1 MELKVTPW
9 YSLKEWQYVRNL
21 LFSFDGVHSMQRG
34 IDLVNLWKTRVRQG
48 ALSVPVELTTGLLS
62 AYIQVTEPADVSEES
77 IRHAA
82 AMAIVRFVNG
92 ITDQL
97 QTGLYAQSVQIIA
110 DKLKI
115 PDWLVDLRHEAT
127 HARLPSFEFLKT
139 GLVVSLCWLEKNYWL
154 ETEQKIKEHE
164 NVLEMSLNNL
174 INDFQEV
181 VIDFLLL
188 RTNTNEDSKDYKKG
202 FTKCEEKNQKIL
214 KELSEKINLQTAV
227 ILRKLIKKNLIFV
240 DRRIINTLHLSH
252 FELTDVVDN
261 VVIEKI
267 DVLVKLWF
275 PFVNVILDKL
285 PYFIDILLPEMT
297 NCFDQDVNEVGCVLQ
312 VLVLTKISVE
322 KQIFNI
328 YETLKF
334 ILKNPSRLSFYML
347 HFILNRDFLTDDLQ
361 DKLRCFHILFCNIL
375 SSVKKVSRSLPE
387 ECYGDYIG
395 LNKEYIQ
402 IVEKLKYL
410 LTNQSKG
417 LSQKPLSKWACLS
430 KKEVT
435 MLPSMGES
443 RDQSLFCLLVAEEI
457 SETRR
462 NGLLE
467 EVLTSSLGEKL
478 RRDIEQ
484 MFSSDI
490 CLVEDDESQ
499 GSSVTDEYQLDGSVR
514 WDVDFDIMQE
524 QNMKQEVLTESNVN
538 SVKNLDLNQ
547 INFF

>member
-48 ALSVPVELTTGLLS
+48 ALSVPIELTTGLLS

-110 DKLKI
+110 DKLEI

-127 HARLPSFEFLKT
+127 HARLPSLEFLKT

-164 NVLEMSLNNL
+164 NLLEMSLNNL
-174 INDFQEV
+174 INEFQEV

-202 FTKCEEKNQKIL
+202 FTKCEGKNQKIL

-261 VVIEKI
+261 TVIEKI

-285 PYFIDILLPEMT
+285 PHFIDILLQEMT
-297 NCFDQDVNEVGCVLQ
+297 NCFDQDVNEVKNKSLIF
-312 VLVLTKISVE
+312 TK
-322 KQIFNI
+322 
-328 YETLKF
+328 L
-334 ILKNPSRLSFYML
+334 
-347 HFILNRDFLTDDLQ
+347 
-361 DKLRCFHILFCNIL
+361 
-375 SSVKKVSRSLPE
+375 
-387 ECYGDYIG
+387 
-395 LNKEYIQ
+395 
-402 IVEKLKYL
+402 
-410 LTNQSKG
+410 
-417 LSQKPLSKWACLS
+417 
-430 KKEVT
+430 
-435 MLPSMGES
+435 
-443 RDQSLFCLLVAEEI
+443 
-457 SETRR
+457 
-462 NGLLE
+462 
-467 EVLTSSLGEKL
+467 
-478 RRDIEQ
+478 
-484 MFSSDI
+484 
-490 CLVEDDESQ
+490 
-499 GSSVTDEYQLDGSVR
+499 
-514 WDVDFDIMQE
+514 
-524 QNMKQEVLTESNVN
+524 
-538 SVKNLDLNQ
+538 
-547 INFF
+547 

>member
-9 YSLKEWQYVRNL
+9 YSLKEWQYTRNL
-21 LFSFDGVHSMQRG
+21 LFRFDCVHSMQKG

-48 ALSVPVELTTGLLS
+48 ALSVPIELTTGLLS
-62 AYIQVTEPADVSEES
+62 AYIQMAEPAGVSEES

-82 AMAIVRFVNG
+82 SMAIVRFVNG

-110 DKLKI
+110 DKLEI
-115 PDWLVDLRHEAT
+115 PGWLVDLRHEAT

-164 NVLEMSLNNL
+164 NLLELSLNNL
-174 INDFQEV
+174 INEFQEV

-188 RTNTNEDSKDYKKG
+188 SMNTNKDSKDYKKC
-202 FTKCEEKNQKIL
+202 FTKYEVKNQKIL
-214 KELSEKINLQTAV
+214 KELSEKLNLQTAV
-227 ILRKLIKKNLIFV
+227 ILRKMVKNNLLFV
-240 DRRIINTLHLSH
+240 DRRIINILHLNH

-261 VVIEKI
+261 AVIEKI
-267 DVLVKLWF
+267 NVLVKLWF
-275 PFVNVILDKL
+275 PFVGVILDKL
-285 PYFIDILLPEMT
+285 PFFIDILLQEMS
-297 NCFDQDVNEVGCVLQ
+297 NCFDQEVNKVGCVLQ
-312 VLVLTKISVE
+312 VLALTKISVE
-322 KQIFNI
+322 KQIFSI

-334 ILKNPSRLSFYML
+334 IFQNPSRLSFYIL
-347 HFILNRDFLTDDLQ
+347 HFILNRDFLKDDLQ
-361 DKLRCFHILFCNIL
+361 DKLRCFHVLFCNIL
-375 SSVKKVSRSLPE
+375 SSVQKASTSSPE
-387 ECYGDYIG
+387 ECYRNYIS
-395 LNKEYIQ
+395 LNKEYIE
-402 IVEKLKYL
+402 ILEKLKYL
-410 LTNQSKG
+410 LPNQSNC
-417 LSQKPLSKWACLS
+417 LSQKPLSKWARLS

-457 SETRR
+457 NETRS
-462 NGLLE
+462 NGLSE
-467 EVLTSSLGEKL
+467 EIVTSSLGEKL

-490 CLVEDDESQ
+490 CMVEDDESLS
-499 GSSVTDEYQLDGSVR
+499 SSVTDEYQLDGSAR
-514 WDVDFDIMQE
+514 WDVDFDVMQE
-524 QNMKQEVLTESNVN
+524 KNMKQDVLTESNVN